1 MSKKLNRDIA
11 SEILRLKEDG
21 LVYHRESQNLE
32 FKESFNFSGLA
43 DYYRDFAAFANNS
56 GGYLVFGVKD
66 KPRRELVGLNESA
79 YDQFDKLDPELITG
93 HLLDIFSTAINWEH
107 DVFEIDNMSFG
118 VFYVYESLQKPVI
131 CKKDEGRDQ
140 ALKNGEIYYRYGGRT
155 QKIQSAELEN
165 IISKRIDQNNQHW
178 MDLMSKIGK
187 AGPQNAAILDTE
199 KGLIEKDDSQILVV
213 DEDLVKGM
221 QWIKEGEFVVKGGER
236 TLKLV
241 GEVQPVDQVEV
252 IRTVRRNKLREYPLT
267 ATELVAEIKKRNNNI
282 KQHEIYSIIK
292 DNDLKNNP
300 EYSTYVF
307 RNKSQ
312 EEEYKKDGTLP
323 TAIASIYKPSTID
336 FVLNIFKN
344 EYI

>member
-11 SEILRLKEDG
+11 GEILRLKDDG

-43 DYYRDFAAFANNS
+43 DYYRDFASFANNS

-66 KPRRELVGLNESA
+66 KPRRELVGLNENA
-79 YDQFDKLDPELITG
+79 NEQFDKLDPEIITG
-93 HLLDIFSTAINWEH
+93 HLLDIFSTAIRWEH
-107 DVFEIDNMSFG
+107 DVFIIDDMSFG
-118 VFYVYESLQKPVI
+118 IFYVYESLQKPVI

-140 ALKNGEIYYRYGGRT
+140 VLKNGEVYYRYGGRT
-155 QKIQSAELEN
+155 QKIQSSELEN
-165 IISKRIDQNNQHW
+165 LISKRIGQNNQHW

-199 KGLIEKDDSQILVV
+199 KGLIEKENSQILVV

-221 QWIKEGEFVVKGGER
+221 QWVKEGEFVEKGGER

-241 GEVQPVDQVEV
+241 GEVQPVDKVEV
-252 IRTVRRNKLREYPLT
+252 IRTVKRNKLKEYPLT
-267 ATELVAEIKKRNNNI
+267 AIELAAEIKKRNNKI

-292 DNDLKNNP
+292 NNDLKNNP
-300 EYSTYVF
+300 EYSAYVF

-312 EEEYKKDGTLP
+312 EEQYEKDGTLP
-323 TAIASIYKPSTID
+323 TAIGSIYKPSAID
-336 FVLNIFKN
+336 FVLNIYRN
-344 EYI
+344 EY

>member
-1 MSKKLNRDIA
+1 MSKRLNKEVAI
-11 SEILRLKEDG
+11 EILRLKDDG

-43 DYYRDFAAFANNS
+43 DYYRDFAAFASNS

-93 HLLDIFSTAINWEH
+93 HLLDIFSSSINWEH
-107 DVFEIDNMSFG
+107 DVFKIDGLNFG
-118 VFYVYESLQKPVI
+118 LFYVYETIQKPVI

-140 ALKNGEIYYRYGGRT
+140 VLKNGEIYYRYGGRT

-165 IISKRIDQNNQHW
+165 IIKKRIDQNNQDW
-178 MDLMSKIGK
+178 MDLMGKIGK

-213 DEDLVKGM
+213 DEDLIKGM
-221 QWIKEGEFVVKGGER
+221 QWIKEGEFTEKEGER

-252 IRTVRRNKLREYPLT
+252 IRTVKRNKLREYPLT
-267 ATELVAEIKKRNNNI
+267 AKELIAEIKKKNTKI
-282 KQHEIYSIIK
+282 KQPEIYKIIK
-292 DNDLKNNP
+292 ENNLKNNP

-312 EEEYKKDGTLP
+312 EEQYEKDGTLP
-323 TAIASIYKPSTID
+323 TAIGSIYKPSAID
-336 FVLNIFKN
+336 FVLNIYKN
-344 EYI
+344 EY